1 MPMAA
6 PTKDNIEYKSPEIE
20 RFYREHRTRWE
31 DFYESERVVFKRLG
45 LDESTSVLDIGCGCG
60 GLGLALKERFG
71 VTRYTGVEINAQAAE
86 AAKDVCPWGRFLAAD
101 ILAPPPGSLEIGSFD
116 VVVSLS
122 CIDWNVRF
130 DDMLAAAY
138 AYVRK
143 GGQFVSSFRITTG
156 SSEIDVRRSFQ
167 HINFDGKK
175 EGEVAPYVVLNTAD
189 LVTRL
194 TALAPRRIGGYGYWG
209 HPSPSAVTP
218 FSAIGFVVVAVEKG
232 GAPSKKPIVELDLP
246 ADLLPSS

>member
-1 MPMAA
+1 M
-6 PTKDNIEYKSPEIE
+6 TTSSKENIEYKSPEIE

-31 DFYESERVVFKRLG
+31 HFYESERVVFKRLG
-45 LDESTSVLDIGCGCG
+45 IDENTSVLDIGCGCG

-71 VTRYTGVEINAQAAE
+71 VTRYTGVEINVRAAKAAE
-86 AAKDVCPWGRFLAAD
+86 EICPWARFVAAD
-101 ILAPPPGSLEIGSFD
+101 ILAPPPGSLELASFD

-130 DDMLAAAY
+130 DEMLAAAY

-143 GGQFVSSFRITTG
+143 GGHFVSSFRLTTG
-156 SSEIDVRRSFQ
+156 PSELDGSRSFQ

-189 LVTRL
+189 LLARL
-194 TALAPRRIGGYGYWG
+194 TALEPQRIGGFGYWG
-209 HPSPSAVTP
+209 HPSPTAVTP
-218 FSAIGFVVVAVEKG
+218 FSAVGFAVVAVEK
-232 GAPSKKPIVELDLP
+232 ADSPSKKPIVELDLP